1 MIFNPNINQIK
12 KAIEKQYQYLLVDYH
27 FRDNCPFGDKKNYS
41 FNITSSNFL
50 HVRVTLEERSSG
62 SCWDEHLWE
71 PNHYK
76 FKSSDVKRV
85 IRIALSS
92 ILPRNKKSELN
103 ILVLKI
109 FNEMK
114 VRKYTDYEY
123 YGNYSTYKIYEIDV
137 LKIIEMTKTHFNIH

>member
-1 MIFNPNINQIK
+1 MIFNPNINQLK
-12 KAIEKQYQYLLVDYH
+12 KAIEKQYQYLLIGH
-27 FRDNCPFGDKKNYS
+27 PLKNKKNYS
-41 FNITSSNFL
+41 FNITSSDVL
-50 HVRVTLEERSSG
+50 YVRITLEERSSG
-62 SCWDEHLWE
+62 SCWDETLWE

-114 VRKYTDYEY
+114 VKKYTDYEY

-137 LKIIEMTKTHFNIH
+137 LKIIEMAKTHFNIH